1 MKSHCYSCHS
11 FMTVQYFP
19 PYFLLACYLKLD
31 MLLYPSPLTTQ
42 FGCILYE
49 DSGIKIFSFAIASLS
64 LKLLSYYKLSLLTT
78 YTGRLRRGRESASFL
93 QESICYCMRSVC
105 SCWGWYWPKAA
116 AAAAAVPG
124 AAAARGCCTA

>member
-1 MKSHCYSCHS
+1 
-11 FMTVQYFP
+11 MTVQYFP

-64 LKLLSYYKLSLLTT
+64 LKLLSYYELSLLTT

-105 SCWGWYWPKAA
+105 SCWG
-116 AAAAAVPG
+116 
-124 AAAARGCCTA
+124 